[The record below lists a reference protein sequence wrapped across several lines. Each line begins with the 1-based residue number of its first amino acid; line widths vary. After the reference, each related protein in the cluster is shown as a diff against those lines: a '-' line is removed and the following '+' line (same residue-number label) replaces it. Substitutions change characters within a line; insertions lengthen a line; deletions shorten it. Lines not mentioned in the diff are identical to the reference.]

1 MNAITK
7 PRSTSASF
15 THEFLPPT
23 GAPPGD
29 IRRIMSQP
37 SRASSRDPSSRD
49 DGGDGDGA
57 VTADG
62 KNKGDNANDTAKGK
76 SVIKS
81 LTAKLLPTRY
91 VNMTTVSQHEA
102 GSNDS
107 GKTRSREK
115 TGSDDGEETGSRDDT
130 ILTAVDRGS
139 NIGILD
145 RKNIQIIDHP
155 IEPNHVNVV
164 ANDNQSR
171 RLPLVTG
178 AAVATT
184 DDKTDIIMIFKEYAL
199 GDTTVHSCLQLED
212 NGIQVHDTPSKP
224 PEYYDLDTLEEK
236 EEDTSGASIIL
247 PEGYTIPLIFKNG
260 LAYLQLRKFTAE
272 EFETLPHV
280 TATRPGPWDPS
291 KYDFTHIEGES
302 RHDFLRRAL
311 NQTHRLRRTAGLPGS
326 PPQPDL
332 TKMATNNLNHNM
344 VPVLK
349 FKNTIEKV
357 GKTERELTEMEKNG
371 KRAANIPINHD
382 EAMDMDEKEG
392 NDRWAEAEREE
403 MNRLEF
409 YGLLD
414 GRYDYTE
421 PQAFEWSYSKRS
433 DGTYRARLMVEESE
447 YAINRTILTPSMKS
461 MSPIDDRTSII
472 TSTAPILAIETQDC
486 VPDHPY
492 RSTFDRVI
500 DSLRE
505 LVHEAER
512 ECKLIEKTFGYK
524 VREEPL
530 SFWFSNMD
538 TIHDAR
544 LMTKTYRQELEEL
557 HDKPKSSTR
566 TKLNLRRKFG
576 MFVYDFM
583 NYHLV
588 LLPVTYK
595 ESSTY
600 TPTAHTRL

>member
-1 MNAITK
+1 
-7 PRSTSASF
+7 
-15 THEFLPPT
+15 
-23 GAPPGD
+23 
-29 IRRIMSQP
+29 
-37 SRASSRDPSSRD
+37 
-49 DGGDGDGA
+49 
-57 VTADG
+57 
-62 KNKGDNANDTAKGK
+62 
-76 SVIKS
+76 
-81 LTAKLLPTRY
+81 
-91 VNMTTVSQHEA
+91 
-102 GSNDS
+102 
-107 GKTRSREK
+107 
-115 TGSDDGEETGSRDDT
+115 
-130 ILTAVDRGS
+130 
-139 NIGILD
+139 
-145 RKNIQIIDHP
+145 
-155 IEPNHVNVV
+155 
-164 ANDNQSR
+164 
-171 RLPLVTG
+171 
-178 AAVATT
+178 
-184 DDKTDIIMIFKEYAL
+184 
-199 GDTTVHSCLQLED
+199 
-212 NGIQVHDTPSKP
+212 
-224 PEYYDLDTLEEK
+224 
-236 EEDTSGASIIL
+236 
-247 PEGYTIPLIFKNG
+247 
-260 LAYLQLRKFTAE
+260 
-272 EFETLPHV
+272 
-280 TATRPGPWDPS
+280 
-291 KYDFTHIEGES
+291 
-302 RHDFLRRAL
+302 
-311 NQTHRLRRTAGLPGS
+311 
-326 PPQPDL
+326 
-332 TKMATNNLNHNM
+332 M

-357 GKTERELTEMEKNG
+357 GKAERELNEMEKNG

-392 NDRWAEAEREE
+392 NERWAEAEREE

-433 DGTYRARLMVEESE
+433 DGTHRARLMVEESE

-588 LLPVTYK
+588 LLPITYK

-600 TPTAHTRL
+600 TTYSPHTLMIHPELIEFMRVYGMTVDHIGEALVYGDRHRYKMTIGGKLHRVATIEHAAGMPVQSAEDRSKMQYFLGKEPTIEPEPSTEYETKMLKLRKWWDKHHANVTIMLGHNYTDVSILATVRRLLKYPQQRIYLIKVADVLKHHMPGSILTLPDGEYALAIKKAYTWRSRDWDTYDTSNQAQHKT